1 MGTVYA
7 VIGAALAATL
17 AGIGSS
23 FGVQAAG
30 KAAAGV
36 TAEKPELFS
45 KLFVLQLLPATQ
57 GIYGLISAIII
68 LIKSGIL
75 GGGAPITDQYG
86 LVMLFASLPIAIV
99 GLFSGIYQGKTAAAA
114 ILMTS
119 KQPDSQTKGIQMT
132 AVVETYAIFALV
144 TTIIIVL
151 MAK

>member
-23 FGVQAAG
+23 YGVQAAG

-75 GGGAPITDQYG
+75 GGGGAPVPTEYG

-99 GLFSGIYQGKTAAAA
+99 GLFSGIYQGRTAAAA

-151 MAK
+151 MI